1 MWLYLVFLYQVSS
14 IIDLGSNLGGGGG
27 TSFTWDYIGKTLE
40 LSLYVAVRPRVTKYR
55 MLFYLVGLYQEC
67 PNYSPG
73 SNLAPPQGSQ
83 FLHGL
88 IEGKLSKSPCT

>member
-14 IIDLGSNLGGGGG
+14 IIDLGVKLGGGGV

-40 LSLYVAVRPRVTKYR
+40 LSLYVAVRPRVT
-55 MLFYLVGLYQEC
+55 MLLYLVGLYQEC

-88 IEGKLSKSPCT
+88 IKGKLSKSPCT